1 MYQSDTPPQQTNT
14 NTQPKVAVIVPVYNV
29 ASYLRECL
37 DSILTQTYTSFT
49 VFAVDDGS
57 TDESGAILDEYAV
70 KDLRLIVIHQK
81 NGGISAARNA
91 ALDRIE
97 RDGTF
102 QYVAFVDSDDKVLP
116 DFLAHLI
123 QNAFRTQADITVCG
137 FFKFNDEG
145 RTKTEGVI
153 QCAKTF
159 DRDEFVELV
168 FSKLRWKN
176 ACGAGGMVWKKLLKC
191 SAITG
196 IRFPSDRET
205 LEDELFCLQV
215 ALRAK
220 IFSYLPETLYAYRQ
234 RLDSTIRSEKFAWQ
248 MFKGRALCVDVAER
262 VSDHSAL
269 VAASAFADATVDL
282 CKDAQFLPVVDLK
295 PYKALVSEAAKIGI
309 VHPRTF
315 KRYVLFC
322 DHPSRARLFR
332 FKRKVSK
339 AIRFWR
345 KESKVESVKLRNW
358 PMSRHSHACSRSSHR
373 ASCR

>member
-1 MYQSDTPPQQTNT
+1 MYQSDNPPPQQTNT

-176 ACGAGGMVWKKLLKC
+176 ACGAAGGMVWKKLLKC

-332 FKRKVSK
+332 FKRKVFK

-345 KESKVESVKLRNW
+345 KESKVESVKLRN
-358 PMSRHSHACSRSSHR
+358 
-373 ASCR
+373 